1 MTTDNRRSHKEAAL
15 KHGKLCLWEFFP
27 GKLKLLSEAADVAV
41 TFACIKE
48 SAFRLRKARQFGATV
63 ALTWHET
70 KLSCAASWSGE
81 AKRLEVELLQSL
93 PLT

>member
-41 TFACIKE
+41 TFPCIKE
-48 SAFRLRKARQFGATV
+48 SAFRLCKGSRT
-63 ALTWHET
+63 
-70 KLSCAASWSGE
+70 AAVSAADSVDVFILFSFSFKQLWFF
-81 AKRLEVELLQSL
+81 LD
-93 PLT
+93 